1 MVNGKNLNLAYSSA
15 MHFLVDGIC
24 ASCLFLLADILID
37 GNAGV
42 AFVTYN
48 VVAFMTQPLTGW
60 LADRLWPKAD
70 TLLRASLAFLAIG
83 TLLSAATAAVPFL
96 ATSSVTPLLATSS
109 VTPLLA
115 TSSVTPLLATSSVT
129 PLLAMSASSVS
140 LLSSAPTAPLPL
152 LATLSV
158 SVPSGFA
165 ARVAPTAFLAIAVI
179 IGAGNSLFHVWGGKR
194 TAVESGNDI
203 RSLGIFVSTGS
214 LGLTI
219 GILFHSW
226 WLLAILLLAYVGCVR
241 PHPHWPHPR
250 HHSVCHDG

>member
-1 MVNGKNLNLAYSSA
+1 MVNGKNLNVAYSSA

-83 TLLSAATAAVPFL
+83 TLLSAATAAVPF
-96 ATSSVTPLLATSS
+96 
-109 VTPLLA
+109 LA